1 MSLLKSWKL
10 SRKVAKIRVPLLE
23 ETNLQQSNPVIENLA
38 SYNILY
44 DGQWKQS
51 LPRGIAPGALT
62 NYTEDLFFSME
73 RLTSNPYIV
82 ERLSVLQPLPFTVDD
97 SLVVKI
103 TGMSLTL
110 LHLEGRLFYADHSY
124 QNNSVRYPVG
134 PGKFTAA
141 CQAYF
146 YICPTSGD
154 FLPLA
159 IKPEP
164 TSSLVYTPLDSASD
178 WLLAKILFNTNDLF
192 HGQVY
197 HLAAS
202 HDVAEIVYE
211 AALRTMSI
219 KHPVRGFLDSC
230 K

>member
-1 MSLLKSWKL
+1 
-10 SRKVAKIRVPLLE
+10 
-23 ETNLQQSNPVIENLA
+23 
-38 SYNILY
+38 
-44 DGQWKQS
+44 
-51 LPRGIAPGALT
+51 
-62 NYTEDLFFSME
+62 ME
-73 RLTSNPYIV
+73 RLTSNPYVV
-82 ERLSVLQPLPFTVDD
+82 ERLPISQQLPFVVND
-97 SLVVKI
+97 SLVIKI
-103 TGMSLTL
+103 SGLSLSN
-110 LHLEGRLFYADHSY
+110 LHTQGRLFYADHSY
-124 QNNSVRYPVG
+124 QSNSTRYPVG
-134 PGKFTAA
+134 SGKYTSA

-146 YICPTSGD
+146 YISPSTGD

-164 TSSLVYTPLDSASD
+164 GSNIVYTPLDSAND

-230 K
+230 MYNISLLSQKSYAKLIK